1 MLWRLRP
8 RGELKTKHAKRCDLL
23 GVHTHTNI
31 YKPISIRI
39 KFVSC
44 PRFGFWFQ
52 SLFIH
57 ITYGITPGCL
67 LQNRRVFWPRQVG
80 SPQDLQKAI
89 LMGMERRHVTWPS
102 LHFFQD
108 MPDTHPR
115 KSGRQ
120 FGCSVGCCPGMVQL
134 NMVKYS
140 WHCLYLPKP
149 FPKLIQVFE
158 VAATKM
164 NADSSRPQE
173 KFPQPLHAML
183 VWSFWF
189 HRCAFSKQ
197 ISCNYHLEC
206 TRNGDLVWFG

>member
-1 MLWRLRP
+1 MRFF
-8 RGELKTKHAKRCDLL
+8 GS
-23 GVHTHTNI
+23 THTNI

-57 ITYGITPGCL
+57 ITSGITPGCL

-120 FGCSVGCCPGMVQL
+120 FSCSVGSLGWSTTWWNNL
-134 NMVKYS
+134 R
-140 WHCLYLPKP
+140 HCLYLPKP

-173 KFPQPLHAML
+173 KFTQPLHAML

-206 TRNGDLVWFG
+206 ARNGDFWWLLFVWFG